1 MSQTNKIAYLEDERI
16 KISRGQVKGVIPVHK
31 FGAVPAMSVN
41 TTGTVWDK
49 NDTIYPW
56 SVWANTGA
64 NTITVSS
71 SSASDVNT
79 SVIVVGLD
87 SNYDEIQE
95 EIELASQTNN
105 ASSNNF
111 IRVSRAYMG
120 NGDTNIGTIS
130 IKNGSTDVALITAGF
145 GQTLMAI
152 YTVPRNYTG
161 YLYQGTASAQSG
173 ADATGNMFIRYG
185 GTTAFRVGHSF
196 EVAGAGG
203 QYTYPFS
210 FPPELTEKSDIDVR
224 ITTRSNNGRYTA
236 AFDLLLV
243 RNPNT

>member
-1 MSQTNKIAYLEDERI
+1 
-16 KISRGQVKGVIPVHK
+16 
-31 FGAVPAMSVN
+31 
-41 TTGTVWDK
+41 
-49 NDTIYPW
+49 
-56 SVWANTGA
+56 
-64 NTITVSS
+64 
-71 SSASDVNT
+71 
-79 SVIVVGLD
+79 
-87 SNYDEIQE
+87 
-95 EIELASQTNN
+95 
-105 ASSNNF
+105 
-111 IRVSRAYMG
+111 MG

-173 ADATGNMFIRYG
+173 ADGTGNMFIRYG

>member
-1 MSQTNKIAYLEDERI
+1 VSQTNKIAYLEDERI
-16 KISRGQVKGVIPVHK
+16 KIARGQVKGTIPVHK
-31 FGAVPAMSVN
+31 FGAVPSMATN

-56 SVWANTGA
+56 SVWNAGA

-87 SNYDEIQE
+87 SNYDILEE
-95 EIELASQTNN
+95 EIELVTQTNN

-111 IRVSRAYMG
+111 IRVYRAYMG
-120 NGDTNIGTIS
+120 NGDTNVGTIS

-152 YTVPRNYTG
+152 YTIPRYYSG
-161 YLYQGTASAQSG
+161 YLYQGTCSAQAG
-173 ADATGNMFIRYG
+173 ADATGNMFVRYG

-196 EVAGAGG
+196 EVSGAGG

>member
-31 FGAVPAMSVN
+31 FGAVPAMSTA

-56 SVWANTGA
+56 SVWNAGA

-71 SSASDVNT
+71 SSASDINT
-79 SVIVVGLD
+79 SVVVVGLD
-87 SNYDEIQE
+87 SNYDILEE

-111 IRVSRAYMG
+111 IRVYRAYMG
-120 NGDTNIGTIS
+120 NGDTNVGTIS

-152 YTVPRNYTG
+152 YTIPRYYSG
-161 YLYQGTASAQSG
+161 YLYQGTCSAQAG
-173 ADATGNMFIRYG
+173 ADATGNMFVRYG

>member
-31 FGAVPAMSVN
+31 FGAVPAMSTA

-56 SVWANTGA
+56 SVWNAGA

-79 SVIVVGLD
+79 SVVVVGLD
-87 SNYDEIQE
+87 SNYDILEE

-111 IRVSRAYMG
+111 IRVYRAYMG
-120 NGDTNIGTIS
+120 NGDTNVGTIS

-152 YTVPRNYTG
+152 YTIPRYYSG
-161 YLYQGTASAQSG
+161 YLYQGTCSAQAG
-173 ADATGNMFIRYG
+173 ADATGNMFVRYG

-196 EVAGAGG
+196 EVSGAGG

>member
-1 MSQTNKIAYLEDERI
+1 MSQTNKVAYLEDERI
-16 KISRGQVKGVIPVHK
+16 KISRGQVKGVTSVHK
-31 FGAVPAMSVN
+31 FGAVPSMSTA

-56 SVWANTGA
+56 STWNAGA

-87 SNYDEIQE
+87 ANYDEIQE
-95 EIELASQTNN
+95 EIEMVTQNGN

-111 IRVSRAYMG
+111 IRVYRAFLG
-120 NGDTNIGTIS
+120 NGDTNVGTIS
-130 IKNGSTDVALITAGF
+130 IKNGATDVALITAGF

-152 YTVPRNYTG
+152 FTIPRNYSG
-161 YLYQGTASAQSG
+161 YLYQGTASAQAG
-173 ADATGNMFIRYG
+173 ADATGNMFVRYG
-185 GTTAFRVGHSF
+185 GTTAFRVAHSF
-196 EVAGAGG
+196 EVDGDGG
-203 QYTYPFS
+203 QYFYPFS
-210 FPPELTEKSDIDVR
+210 FPPELPEKSDIDVR

-243 RNPNT
+243 KNPNT

>member
-31 FGAVPAMSVN
+31 FGAVPAMSTA

-56 SVWANTGA
+56 SVWNAGA

-79 SVIVVGLD
+79 SVVVVGLD
-87 SNYDEIQE
+87 SNYDILEE

-111 IRVSRAYMG
+111 IRVYRAYMG
-120 NGDTNIGTIS
+120 NGDTNVGTIS

-152 YTVPRNYTG
+152 YTIPRYYSG
-161 YLYQGTASAQSG
+161 YLYQGTCSAQAG
-173 ADATGNMFIRYG
+173 ADATGNMFVRYG

>member
-1 MSQTNKIAYLEDERI
+1 MSQANKIAYLEDERI
-16 KISRGQVKGVIPVHK
+16 KVSRGQVKGVIPVHK
-31 FGAVPAMSVN
+31 FGAVPTLSIN

-56 SVWANTGA
+56 SVWNAGA

-71 SSASDVNT
+71 SNASDVGK
-79 SVIVVGLD
+79 SVVVVGLD
-87 SNYDEIQE
+87 SNYDILQE
-95 EIELASQTNN
+95 EIELTTQTGN

-111 IRVSRAYMG
+111 VRVHRSYMG
-120 NGDTNIGTIS
+120 NGDTNVGTIS
-130 IKNGSTDVALITAGF
+130 IKNGTTDVALITTGF

-152 YTVPRNYTG
+152 YTIPRNYTG

-173 ADATGNMFIRYG
+173 ADGTGNMFVRYG

-196 EVAGAGG
+196 EVAGSAG
-203 QYTYPFS
+203 QYIYPFS
-210 FPPELTEKSDIDVR
+210 FPPELSEKSDIDVR